1 MPSIKHK
8 LVLFFSLLIAGV
20 VATALFTNSI
30 HHRTKEIN
38 RNWLPS
44 IIHVSTMN
52 MLTSDYRI
60 RELQHI
66 LSTSQEDMARYEKEM
81 ADVAARIRNEM
92 SQYELLITTESERRL
107 HGEFLSK
114 WNEYNEYSVRL
125 MAVSRMN
132 RNEEAR
138 ALIRARSQQLFDEFS
153 HHLSMLV
160 EENRA
165 AAQSETHA
173 GERMYLLAVTSL
185 VFLCGVMVG
194 FVYQAGKHVRS
205 MFDRIVHTCVR
216 IMAERSN

>member
-1 MPSIKHK
+1 MPSIKRQ
-8 LVLFFSLLIAGV
+8 LSVFVALLLAGV
-20 VATALFTNSI
+20 VATALFTSSI
-30 HHRTKEIN
+30 HNRTREIN

-66 LSTSQEDMARYEKEM
+66 LSTSEEDMARYEKEM
-81 ADVAARIRNEM
+81 ADVVARIGSEL
-92 SQYELLITTESERRL
+92 SQYELLITTDSERRL
-107 HGEFLSK
+107 HADFVSK
-114 WNEYNEYSVRL
+114 WNEYNEQSQQL
-125 MAVSRMN
+125 IAVSRSN

-138 ALIRARSQQLFDEFS
+138 TLIRARSQQLFDEFS

-185 VFLCGVMVG
+185 VFVCGVMVG

-216 IMAERSN
+216 IMAERPN